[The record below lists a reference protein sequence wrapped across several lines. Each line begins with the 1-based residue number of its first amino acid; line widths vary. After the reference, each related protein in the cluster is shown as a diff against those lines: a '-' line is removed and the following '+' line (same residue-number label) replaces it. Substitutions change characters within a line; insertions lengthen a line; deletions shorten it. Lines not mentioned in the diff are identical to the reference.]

1 MTTQTHARTTRVTKH
16 SKLTMNDV
24 MTAQPVTVGRD
35 QPLAVAHAMMR
46 EHGCRHLPVLEHGDL
61 VGVVSQRDLYFLET
75 IAGVDMDTDRVD
87 DAMSSDAYAVTPDAP
102 VQEVAAEMAAHKY
115 GCAVVMERGR
125 VAGIFTATDALRVLA
140 GFVP

>member
-1 MTTQTHARTTRVTKH
+1 MTTQTHARTTRVTRH

-87 DAMSSDAYAVTPDAP
+87 DAMSSDAYAVTPDAS

-140 GFVP
+140 GFLP